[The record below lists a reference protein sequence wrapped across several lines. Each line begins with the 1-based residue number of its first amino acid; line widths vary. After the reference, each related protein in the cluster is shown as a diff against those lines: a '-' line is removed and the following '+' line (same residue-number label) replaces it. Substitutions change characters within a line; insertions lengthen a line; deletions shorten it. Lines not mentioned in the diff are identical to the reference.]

1 MSLGYIAFVLHA
13 HLPFVRHPEHE
24 DFLEED
30 WLYEAITETYIPLL
44 WMLESLVHDGIDFR
58 LTLSFSPP
66 LISMLN
72 DDLLRRRY
80 ARHLDLLCE
89 LAGREV
95 ERTRH
100 QPRFHDVA
108 IMYRDRF
115 AKARE
120 YYEHVWRM
128 DLTSAFRRLQ
138 DAGRLEII
146 ASAATHGFLPLLRVN
161 PRTVRAQVL
170 LGTQHYMETMG
181 CRPSG
186 FWLPE
191 CGFYPGL
198 EEILKEAGLRY
209 FFVDA
214 HAVHKGSSR
223 AEFGVYAPL
232 YCPNGMAAF
241 GRDQESSRQVWS
253 SIEGYPGDFDYR
265 EFYRDVGFDLDFEYI
280 KPYIHKDGIRI
291 NTGIKYFRITGPAAE
306 KEPYVLQ
313 RALDKAALHADNFLS
328 NRRREV
334 AALHDRMGRKP
345 IVVAPYDAEL
355 FGHWWFEGPDWLNCL
370 FRRIACDQDAI
381 RLVKPSEYLSEY
393 PVNQASV
400 PSASSWGYQGYSNV
414 WLNGANDWIYRH
426 LHAAADRMEALADSF
441 DQAEGLALRALNQA
455 ARELLLAQS
464 SDWAFIMTRNT
475 VVPYAVQR
483 TKDHLFKFNRL
494 YEMLKSPEPAVDD
507 TWLTA
512 LETQDNIF
520 PNLDYR
526 IYRGDF
532 GAPIGIPPKHD

>member
-1 MSLGYIAFVLHA
+1 
-13 HLPFVRHPEHE
+13 
-24 DFLEED
+24 
-30 WLYEAITETYIPLL
+30 
-44 WMLESLVHDGIDFR
+44 
-58 LTLSFSPP
+58 
-66 LISMLN
+66 
-72 DDLLRRRY
+72 
-80 ARHLDLLCE
+80 
-89 LAGREV
+89 
-95 ERTRH
+95 
-100 QPRFHDVA
+100 
-108 IMYRDRF
+108 
-115 AKARE
+115 
-120 YYEHVWRM
+120 
-128 DLTSAFRRLQ
+128 
-138 DAGRLEII
+138 
-146 ASAATHGFLPLLRVN
+146 
-161 PRTVRAQVL
+161 
-170 LGTQHYMETMG
+170 
-181 CRPSG
+181 
-186 FWLPE
+186 
-191 CGFYPGL
+191 
-198 EEILKEAGLRY
+198 
-209 FFVDA
+209 
-214 HAVHKGSSR
+214 
-223 AEFGVYAPL
+223 
-232 YCPNGMAAF
+232 
-241 GRDQESSRQVWS
+241 VWS

-381 RLVKPSEYLSEY
+381 RLVQPSEYLSEY

-441 DQAEGLALRALNQA
+441 NQAEGLALRALNQA

-464 SDWAFIMTRNT
+464 SDWAFIMTRHT

-512 LETQDNIF
+512 LDTQDNIF

-532 GAPIGIPPKHD
+532 GAAIGIPPKHG